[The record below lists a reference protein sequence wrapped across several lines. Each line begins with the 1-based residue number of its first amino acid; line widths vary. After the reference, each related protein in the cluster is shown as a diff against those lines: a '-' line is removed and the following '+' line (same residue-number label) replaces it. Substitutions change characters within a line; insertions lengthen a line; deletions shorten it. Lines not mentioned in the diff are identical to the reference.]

1 MRKKDSLLSVSD
13 IMAHKKKT
21 KVTITDNRI
30 EIETEAQKDSS
41 VDEAKQDNEQKVGD

>member
-13 IMAHKKKT
+13 IMAHRKKT

-30 EIETEAQKDSS
+30 EIETVAQKDSS
-41 VDEAKQDNEQKVGD
+41 VDEAKQNEQKVGD